1 MENIKLVLDL
11 KKSELNTAKL
21 VKKPILVRGKDGKVF
36 TRMQWVS
43 PGELPK
49 ADRHKKVE
57 DKKDKKPRMK
67 LKPAKPEI
75 TPEEAEETLAKLK
88 EFLGKKDA
96 LKEKQVAEK
105 EVIKRGEDP
114 ISTESDITTKE
125 FVRKYSRDSSI
136 EYLIQ
141 RNVVPVDLEKY
152 RVTANHKAM
161 LNKLGVQFS
170 ARDLEAA
177 TADKIKTSTHDI
189 MAKRAQMQALKDGR
203 MRHNMSMASHPDIA
217 KAVVDK
223 IVGREIAESFR
234 RDMKD
239 ANLTINFPT
248 KNVDGIREN
257 GYVASTAESYV
268 RDNAIG
274 GVQGMDKYKEILN
287 GDYDSEEE
295 RIQAFRDVGGQDEDW
310 GGETFFDVYVRAK
323 AEHEAL
329 GMKMSDEKP
338 TYIAFNPMNNPS
350 GGAVGYGARHLK
362 ITDPSVLRHST
373 MTMDDSF
380 FDTRAFAK
388 IWSMEHLKDIF
399 ILKAIE
405 KYDGDITKSYEEGS
419 LPWYSRMGDI
429 PLELQYHKGE
439 LSPKQ
444 FEIENTIDED
454 KEMLSS
460 EAFAEKYGSNE
471 DENYDLDFSDD
482 ELNDLEDID
491 WDAEEEALLEMED
504 GEEY

>member
-11 KKSELNTAKL
+11 SKSELNTAKL

-49 ADRHKKVE
+49 ADRHKKAE
-57 DKKDKKPRMK
+57 GKKDKKPRMK

-125 FVRKYSRDSSI
+125 FVRKYSSNSSI

-141 RNVVPVDLEKY
+141 RNIMSLD
-152 RVTANHKAM
+152 TSDHKGNIRGILSKIAV
-161 LNKLGVQFS
+161 KFS
-170 ARDLEAA
+170 ARDIDVVVE
-177 TADKIKTSTHDI
+177 DKIKTGSHDI
-189 MAKRAQMQALKDGR
+189 MAKRMQLQALKDGR
-203 MRHNMSMASHPDIA
+203 IRHNLSIAGHPDIA
-217 KAVVDK
+217 KATVDK
-223 IVGREIAESFR
+223 LLGRTLAESFR

-248 KNVDGIREN
+248 RNVESIREK
-257 GYVASTAESYV
+257 GYVAATAESYV
-268 RDNAIG
+268 RDNNVG
-274 GVQGMDKYKEILN
+274 GVDGLERFHEVVN

-295 RIQAFRDVGGQDEDW
+295 RIRAFKTLEDE
-310 GGETFFDVYVRAK
+310 GGEENFFEVYVRAK

-329 GMKMSDEKP
+329 GLKLADDKP

-350 GGAVGYGARHLK
+350 GGAIGYGSRHLK
-362 ITDPSVLRHST
+362 ITDTSVLRHST
-373 MTMDDSF
+373 VTMDDSF

-388 IWSMEHLKDIF
+388 VWSMEHLKDIF
-399 ILKAIE
+399 ILKTIE
-405 KYDGDITKSYEEGS
+405 QYNGDITKSYEEGND
-419 LPWYSRMGDI
+419 PWYKNQGDI

-439 LSPKQ
+439 MSPRQ
-444 FEIENTIDED
+444 FKIENTVDED
-454 KEMLSS
+454 RELLSAD
-460 EAFAEKYGSNE
+460 AFASKYE
-471 DENYDLDFSDD
+471 DNRMEEASISITDKELEELGDL
-482 ELNDLEDID
+482 DID
-491 WDAEEEALLEMED
+491 WDAEDEALLEMED